1 MSVFMNMVK
10 ALLLLEPDAELLK
23 EVKDS
28 KRRAHLIKINTDVEY
43 QDFLSFS
50 FFVFYLNRT

>member
-28 KRRAHLIKINTDVEY
+28 KRKAHLIKINTDVEY
-43 QDFLSFS
+43 
-50 FFVFYLNRT
+50 

>member
-10 ALLLLEPDAELLK
+10 ALLLLEPDAELLE
-23 EVKDS
+23 EVMDS
-28 KRRAHLIKINTDVEY
+28 KRRAHLIRINTDAEY
-43 QDFLSFS
+43 QDFLSFH